1 MKESPFQA
9 GSRWCGAAAR
19 AGVAFVMLLGVVVPT
34 AVEAQETDTKRNRT
48 RVVLRISEALDLDED
63 QTLRFASQY
72 RKVDKRRHE
81 LIAERAVTEVELET
95 AVGRDPQDEAQVR
108 KLTDQLLAIDKELI
122 LLPDALFES
131 VQDMLDTNQR
141 ARLALLKIKLQRK
154 IDRERSRRQGGAKK
168 NAKKQ
173 APTS

>member
-1 MKESPFQA
+1 MKESSFETGP
-9 GSRWCGAAAR
+9 RWCGAAAR
-19 AGVAFVMLLGVVVPT
+19 AAVAFVVLLGMVAPT
-34 AVEAQETDTKRNRT
+34 AGDAQETETKRSRT

-72 RKVDKRRHE
+72 RKLDKRRQE

-108 KLTDQLLAIDKELI
+108 TLTDQLLAIDKELI

-154 IDRERSRRQGGAKK
+154 IDRERSRRQDGGKK
-168 NAKKQ
+168 NAKKN
-173 APTS
+173 APTP